1 MTSQSN
7 AGTLAVAAI
16 ILVVLPLLATLAALA
31 AHLGLTMTGAGAIGM
46 FPRVGLTQGVLLVW
60 SALAAGIVMALIA
73 SIVGDRAH
81 A

>member
-7 AGTLAVAAI
+7 AGTLAVAAV

-31 AHLGLTMTGAGAIGM
+31 AHLGLAFTGAGDIGM

-60 SALAAGIVMALIA
+60 SALAAGIVTALIV
-73 SIVGDRAH
+73 SIIGDRAH